1 MSFLKR
7 TRKALA
13 TDLGENPA
21 PTFSKIDLV
30 SLIQGNKHYNEDDS
44 KLMLETVV
52 AEREERLKMEAD
64 RERLRME
71 ADRERLRMEADRERL
86 KMEAEK
92 ERLKMEFELEKLR
105 MTSDGSKNPKH
116 EKPSCYELTKTV
128 PSFDSKNGDIA
139 LFLSSFER
147 QAKRAQIDTKDW
159 VSGLLMLMPSDIVQ
173 LIARESEE
181 NFDNYNYIKSI
192 KRRAPL
198 EAKDHFLDEW
208 TRLVSPSELADKLD
222 EYELVRSD
230 RNYETKRKQQFNAIE
245 KHTESNQRTVRHK
258 PFTGTWSARNMGY
271 PSRNG
276 ESKQM
281 HKLSCYSC
289 GLEGHTAR
297 FCPSKAPQRGKLN
310 PTALGNVITTTEP
323 KKEDAST
330 VLTAKINVPV
340 EVAADVME
348 LETVQVKLG
357 SLTMTGI
364 IDSGAQ
370 ISVIR
375 EDFTSG
381 IKYEGEGYIEIS
393 SAFGERETTP
403 LRIFEMNIDDGVHG
417 PVPVT
422 CAVSKKLVS
431 DLLLSTA
438 AFEALKENIQ
448 MHKFESRLGYY
459 DTVKEELEV
468 PSTDIEA
475 SIELIATESDRD
487 GSTQDGERT
496 RTSFI
501 ESQMSDPTLSNAWE
515 MAKTEGSAYAIK
527 DGVLTHTEY
536 ICGEKVKQVVLPKCK
551 RDEVL
556 RVAHEIPLA
565 GHLGEQKTK
574 QRIKYSFFWPEI
586 KKDVREFCQTCKPQ
600 SWSDHFLH
608 VDSVFR
614 KWREVGLT
622 VNLEKCAFGQNQVKF
637 LGYIVGSGHHSP
649 DPEKSEVLRNLSRP
663 STKKE
668 LRSFL
673 GLTSYYRDLLNCG
686 SNPIAAKRHIKMTL

>member
-1 MSFLKR
+1 
-7 TRKALA
+7 
-13 TDLGENPA
+13 
-21 PTFSKIDLV
+21 
-30 SLIQGNKHYNEDDS
+30 
-44 KLMLETVV
+44 
-52 AEREERLKMEAD
+52 
-64 RERLRME
+64 
-71 ADRERLRMEADRERL
+71 
-86 KMEAEK
+86 
-92 ERLKMEFELEKLR
+92 
-105 MTSDGSKNPKH
+105 
-116 EKPSCYELTKTV
+116 
-128 PSFDSKNGDIA
+128 
-139 LFLSSFER
+139 
-147 QAKRAQIDTKDW
+147 
-159 VSGLLMLMPSDIVQ
+159 
-173 LIARESEE
+173 E
-181 NFDNYNYIKSI
+181 NFDNYNYIKSVLLKRFKLSPEEFRKKFLHHQKNSEKSWREYAFEISNYFQEWIEGLKIDSSEKLKNLIITDLI
-192 KRRAPL
+192 KRRAPF

-230 RNYETKRKQQFNAIE
+230 RKYETKRKQQFNPIE
-245 KHTESNQRTVRHK
+245 KHTENNQKTVRHK
-258 PFTGTWSARNMGY
+258 PCTGTWNARNMGY

-281 HKLSCYSC
+281 HKFSCYSC
-289 GLEGHTAR
+289 GLEGHTSR
-297 FCPSKAPQRGKLN
+297 FCPSKALQRGKLN
-310 PTALGNVITTTEP
+310 PTAQGNVIITTEP
-323 KKEDAST
+323 KREDAST

-340 EVAADVME
+340 EVAANVME

-357 SLTMTGI
+357 PRGMTGI

-422 CAVSKKLVS
+422 CAVSKKLL
-431 DLLLSTA
+431 DC
-438 AFEALKENIQ
+438 
-448 MHKFESRLGYY
+448 Y

-468 PSTDIEA
+468 PPTDIEA

-487 GSTQDGERT
+487 GSTQDSEET
-496 RTSFI
+496 RASFI
-501 ESQMSDPTLSNAWE
+501 ESQMSDPTLSDAWE
-515 MAKTEGSAYAIK
+515 MARTEGNAYAVR

-556 RVAHEIPLA
+556 KVAHEIPLV

-574 QRIKYSFFWPEI
+574 QRKKYSFFWPEI

-600 SWSDHFLH
+600 SWSDHLLH

-614 KWREVGLT
+614 KWREVGLA
-622 VNLEKCAFGQNQVKF
+622 VNLEKCAFGQNRVKF
-637 LGYIVGSGHHSP
+637 LGHIVGSGQHSP
-649 DPEKSEVLRNLSRP
+649 DSEKAEVLRILSRP

-673 GLTSYYRDLLNCG
+673 GLASYYRDYIPNFSEIVLPPTDLTKRKVPNVLPWSIDAGEAFVKIKDELVRMPTLHIPDIGRPFWLYTDASATAIGACLAQHNDVG
-686 SNPIAAKRHIKMTL
+686 KELPIAFFSKKLTPTQMKWSTIEREAFCVLEALKKFDTWVFGGKIQVVSDHSPLTYLTVMPPMEQSYQDGHLHCSDIT